1 MTRARVPRAE
11 TRGYRPPSLR
21 DEDREY
27 APRQGRER
35 IATGFNPWRGILLVL
50 LVLAPSAA
58 TAAELEL
65 QFLNATYTGLD
76 SGLEPI
82 TEGALT
88 IALSSPEHRL
98 TVYSNRLTL
107 RPKPNASWDAEIAI
121 ELDGEG
127 RLVADVEGAG
137 VRRRFV
143 DDVSAARQ
151 TVTASGEVAVEKA
164 DDGYLFTLVRPG
176 PAVAIEIRSGV
187 AEQIV
192 AVCRALAVLP
202 LFDLG
207 CDRLE
212 RGLSVARI
220 PMPEAGTRFLLP
232 HSSLS
237 AEERAVFEALL
248 GTG

>member
-1 MTRARVPRAE
+1 VRV
-11 TRGYRPPSLR
+11 
-21 DEDREY
+21 
-27 APRQGRER
+27 
-35 IATGFNPWRGILLVL
+35 FFLVL
-50 LVLAPSAA
+50 LLIPSPAP
-58 TAAELEL
+58 AAELEL
-65 QFLNATYTGLD
+65 RFLNATYTGLD

-107 RPKPNASWDAEIAI
+107 RPRPNGSWDAEIAI

-127 RLVADVEGAG
+127 RLVADVDGG
-137 VRRRFV
+137 GIRRRFV

-151 TVTASGEVAVEKA
+151 TVVASGEVAVDRAAE
-164 DDGYLFTLVRPG
+164 GYLFTLVRPG
-176 PAVAIEIRSGV
+176 PAVAVEIRSGV
-187 AEQIV
+187 AGQIV

-232 HSSLS
+232 HASLTP
-237 AEERAVFEALL
+237 EERAVFEALL
-248 GTG
+248 AR